1 MLNEQDI
8 ENLIRENPQV
18 NEGSSVQEL
27 VESGKLHLPYG
38 CEVHEGK
45 VTTSIYGPNLV
56 TRDGIPSRLMYRNR
70 RISTHDENRGEIPF
84 KDQVLGVNHDL
95 MRGIVREYIGTSQ
108 FDIEGLEPTSTIIA
122 AENLDLIPLENIMR
136 QHMAVTSTDTS
147 LYQAWIKAREEGKS
161 EFTYSGQEFR
171 TDSLSPNGRLEEL
184 LFSPSTKEG
193 RDRTVSPQEL
203 INSRI
208 ISQEQWNRLEKESKS
223 GFKAAEKY
231 LLGRGIVLVD
241 TKTEHGFD
249 RNRIMKSAD
258 ELYTMD
264 SSRYW
269 LLDPRTG
276 EVQLDD
282 DGNPK
287 SFSKEFARGL
297 KKGPDGKFSQEQEIK
312 IAKRYIMGLQH
323 LTREEFKPDLR
334 PRDERIIESTK
345 LILEQLL

>member
-8 ENLIRENPQV
+8 KNLISENPQV
-18 NEGSSVQEL
+18 NEGSSIQEL
-27 VESGKLHLPYG
+27 VESGKLYLPKG

-45 VTTSIYGPNLV
+45 VTTSVYGPNLI
-56 TRDGIPSRLMYRNR
+56 TKDGVPIRLMYRNR

-108 FDIEGLEPTSTIIA
+108 FDIEGLEPTSTVIA
-122 AENLDLIPLENIMR
+122 AENLDLIPLENVMR
-136 QHMAVTSTDTS
+136 QYMAKTTTDTS
-147 LYQAWIKAREEGKS
+147 LYQAWVKAEEEGKS
-161 EFTYSGQEFR
+161 AFTYSGQEFR
-171 TDSLSPNGRLEEL
+171 TNSLSPNGRLEKL

-203 INSRI
+203 INSGI
-208 ISQEQWNRLEKESKS
+208 ISQEQWNRLEGESQA
-223 GFKAAEKY
+223 GFRAAEKY
-231 LLGRGIVLVD
+231 LLDRGIILVD

-249 RNRIMKSAD
+249 RNGVMKSAD
-258 ELYTMD
+258 ELCTMD

-269 LLDPRTG
+269 LFDRRTG
-276 EVQLDD
+276 EVLLDD
-282 DGNPK
+282 RGDPK
-287 SFSKEFARGL
+287 SFSKEFGRGL
-297 KKGPDGKFSQEQEIK
+297 QKGPDGKFSPEQEIE

-323 LTREEFKPDLR
+323 LTGEEFKPDLR
-334 PRDERIIESTK
+334 PRDERIIKSHE